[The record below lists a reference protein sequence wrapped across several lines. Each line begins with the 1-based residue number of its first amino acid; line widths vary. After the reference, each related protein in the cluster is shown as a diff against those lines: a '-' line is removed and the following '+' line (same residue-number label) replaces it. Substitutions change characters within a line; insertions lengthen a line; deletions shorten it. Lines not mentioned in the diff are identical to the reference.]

1 MNLKK
6 SVIIS
11 LSSLF
16 LVFASPIANAE
27 NQTVKKPITSF
38 EQYLN
43 SLPKVMKKA
52 YLGFQHDADVI
63 RLQDLKYWVK
73 LIEEY
78 QQKTGKYPFQGVSDK
93 PIIVKVATPMQ
104 QKDSKGYPPAPAIT
118 RSMVEFVQT
127 LEKGLGRE
135 IDEYYDPQYKADVKP
150 NFYMYMVDKDSYYFA
165 IHTNESY
172 PFSRAVIAPY
182 YNKIEVS
189 NIPQSGDCPLIVT
202 SKSLF
207 NNKVYQDKSNS
218 KLIEKPKF
226 FQKRREKTLHVTK
239 DK

>member
-6 SVIIS
+6 SVIIG

-16 LVFASPIANAE
+16 LAFASPIANAE
-27 NQTVKKPITSF
+27 NQPITSF

-63 RLQDLKYWVK
+63 RLQDLKYWVH

-78 QQKTGKYPFQGVSDK
+78 QQKTGKYPFQGLSDK

-104 QKDSKGYPPAPAIT
+104 QADSKGYPPPPAIT
-118 RSMVEFVQT
+118 RSMKEFVQT
-127 LEKGLGRE
+127 LETGLGRE

-150 NFYMYMVDKDSYYFA
+150 NFYIYMVDNNSYYFA
-165 IHTNESY
+165 IHTNQSY
-172 PFSRAVIAPY
+172 PFSRAVLPPY

-189 NIPQSGDCPLIVT
+189 NISQGGKYLIVT
-202 SKSLF
+202 AKSLF
-207 NNKVYQDKSNS
+207 NNKVYQNKSNS
-218 KLIEKPKF
+218 KHIEKAKF
-226 FQKRREKTLHVTK
+226 FQKRREKTLHATK

>member
-16 LVFASPIANAE
+16 LVFASPVANAK
-27 NQTVKKPITSF
+27 NQTVKKSISF
-38 EQYLN
+38 EDYLN

-63 RLQDLKYWVK
+63 RLQDLKYWVN

-78 QQKTGKYPFQGVSDK
+78 QQKTGKYPFQGLSDK
-93 PIIVKVATPMQ
+93 PIVVKVATPMQ
-104 QKDSKGYPPAPAIT
+104 QADSKDYPPPPAIT
-118 RSMVEFVQT
+118 RTMKEFVQT

-135 IDEYYDPQYKADVKP
+135 INEYYDPQYKADVKP
-150 NFYMYMVDKDSYYFA
+150 NFYIYMVDNNSYYFA
-165 IHTNESY
+165 IHTNQSY
-172 PFSRAVIAPY
+172 PFSRAVLPPY

-189 NIPQSGDCPLIVT
+189 NIPQSGTCPLIVT
-202 SKSLF
+202 AKSLF

-218 KLIEKPKF
+218 KHIEKATF
-226 FQKRREKTLHVTK
+226 FQKRREKTLHATK

>member
-27 NQTVKKPITSF
+27 NQPITSF

-63 RLQDLKYWVK
+63 RLQDLKYWVS

-78 QQKTGKYPFQGVSDK
+78 QQKIGKYPFQYSSNK

-104 QKDSKGYPPAPAIT
+104 QADSKGYPPPPVIT
-118 RSMVEFVQT
+118 RSMKEFVQT
-127 LEKGLGRE
+127 LEKGLGRK

-150 NFYMYMVDKDSYYFA
+150 NFYIYMVDNNSYYFA
-165 IHTNESY
+165 IHTNQSY
-172 PFSRAVIAPY
+172 PFSRAVLPPY

-189 NIPQSGDCPLIVT
+189 NISQGGKYLIVT
-202 SKSLF
+202 PKSLF
-207 NNKVYQDKSNS
+207 NDKVYQDKSNS
-218 KLIEKPKF
+218 KHIEKAKF
-226 FQKRREKTLHVTK
+226 FQKRRDKTLHATK